1 MKYIGGQMI
10 KPRCLLYNMP
20 MFLSADNKLKPCC
33 FLNTTEQ
40 WNDFIKWGKRLGFDV
55 EHDLDI
61 TLHSVET
68 IIESPTWKGL
78 IASFSQENQ
87 GSDIVGRSCPPECY
101 NSCGPGSY
109 SSTNQ
114 SSKHS
119 DYKSG
124 N

>member
-1 MKYIGGQMI
+1 MI
-10 KPRCLLYNMP
+10 KPRCLMYNLP

-40 WNDFIKWGKRLGFDV
+40 WKEFIEWGKQRGFNV

-61 TLHSVET
+61 TLYTVET

-87 GSDIVGRSCPPECY
+87 GDAIVGRSSPPECY

-109 SSTNQ
+109 TSTSNTA
-114 SSKHS
+114 KHS
-119 DYKSG
+119 DYKEE
-124 N
+124 